1 MLARGL
7 DVGDSCLLK
16 KKKHVQRLKEQDNT
30 TELHNCMKS
39 FHEEAKPYIIKSM
52 YTQKMRRTGQFI
64 SYRLK
69 KKVTSYRL
77 RFLLT
82 KM

>member
-7 DVGDSCLLK
+7 DLGDSCLLK
-16 KKKHVQRLKEQDNT
+16 KKKHVQRLNEQDDT

-52 YTQKMRRTGQFI
+52 YTQKCEGLGS
-64 SYRLK
+64 SYHIG
-69 KKVTSYRL
+69 
-77 RFLLT
+77 
-82 KM
+82 